1 MHFFFIFYNQSYD
14 CQGMGSKTGGS
25 PSHGTDDDDIYG
37 NGDDYGYGEGDDDV
51 YGDGYGDDNYD
62 ED

>member
-1 MHFFFIFYNQSYD
+1 
-14 CQGMGSKTGGS
+14 MGSKTRGS
-25 PSHGTDDDDIYG
+25 CSHEESHDTYDDDIYG